1 MNFIELA
8 KKRFSVRSYK
18 DVPVEE
24 EKLIQVLEAGRLAP
38 SACNYQPVHFVVV
51 RDEMQKEEVC
61 STYSGSWLKE
71 APVIIVAC
79 GDYGLSWRR
88 SIDDKDHCDIDV
100 AIAVDHMT
108 LAAAEIGLGTCWVCA
123 FDAEKCGEIIH
134 LPDRLKAVALIP
146 LGYPDVEPDVNRHDK
161 DRRDLEDMVHWN
173 RF

>member
-61 STYSGSWLKE
+61 STYSG
-71 APVIIVAC
+71 A
-79 GDYGLSWRR
+79 G
-88 SIDDKDHCDIDV
+88 
-100 AIAVDHMT
+100 
-108 LAAAEIGLGTCWVCA
+108 
-123 FDAEKCGEIIH
+123 
-134 LPDRLKAVALIP
+134 
-146 LGYPDVEPDVNRHDK
+146 
-161 DRRDLEDMVHWN
+161 
-173 RF
+173 